1 MDAPDIIAEHIVTT
15 LSGGL
20 AGELTSMEASYAD
33 SIELGTPAYWRAV
46 QENYPGDLNLVV
58 VMDQADPLNDDNR
71 HRYTGRVEVIV
82 AGQQG
87 HATYS
92 AAETVNK
99 RAWRAA
105 RGVQALL
112 HNKTLSDNVDRVF
125 VEEML
130 FSSSLDG
137 DEAQEQRID
146 VALVAHTC
154 Q

>member
-1 MDAPDIIAEHIVTT
+1 MDAPDIIAEHVVTT
-15 LSGGL
+15 LAGGL
-20 AGELTSMEASYAD
+20 AGELASMEAGYAD
-33 SIELGTPAYWRAV
+33 FIELGTPAYWRAV
-46 QENYPGDLNLVV
+46 QDNYPGDLNLVV
-58 VMDQADPLNDDNR
+58 IMDQADPLNDNIR
-71 HRYTGRVEVIV
+71 HRYTGRVEVIA

-87 HATYS
+87 HATYN

-112 HNKTLSDNVDRVF
+112 HNQTLSDNVDRVF
-125 VEEML
+125 VEEMV